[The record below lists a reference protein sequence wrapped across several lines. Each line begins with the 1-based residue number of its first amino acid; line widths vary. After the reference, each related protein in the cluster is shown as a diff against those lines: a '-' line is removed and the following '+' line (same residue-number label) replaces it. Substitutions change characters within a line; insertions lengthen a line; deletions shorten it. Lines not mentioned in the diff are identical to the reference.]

1 MAAFMETVRIPLE
14 EIYVP
19 APKRRT
25 LKNAKVKEMAEE
37 ILETGQKQPIQLRR
51 DEAKKRYV
59 LLDGLHRLEALR
71 SLGEE
76 TVEALI
82 VGARQH

>member
-1 MAAFMETVRIPLE
+1 MASLMETVRIPLE

-19 APKRRT
+19 ASKRRT
-25 LKNAKVKEMAEE
+25 LKDAKVKALAEK
-37 ILETGQKQPIQLRR
+37 ILEEGQKQPIQLRR

-76 TVEALI
+76 TAQALLL
-82 VGARQH
+82 GARQH